1 MRIVVIGIGGVGMAH
16 VCAAVRCG
24 FEIVA
29 LVDTSSSILKQ
40 ATSVWEN
47 KWLDTYE
54 TVPVQKDTHY
64 LPNINYLLKIE
75 SLRSED
81 LIIIIATPPH
91 THETII
97 NFCLKHFPSR
107 ILVEKPIAMVPTNLS
122 DGRLL
127 LSTEWIYHSKT
138 FPTLINTISMRYPKA
153 STTNWGYA
161 LPAVLDFC
169 PHLFSILLHNGYFFT
184 KITPIKIRKDA
195 FELVVEEEGGKKI
208 NLSGGR
214 LLDEPLDFEGHF
226 GLFINGIL
234 FDWEEDLF
242 DKQLLNIQKGSKGVE
257 WNLLQQLENQVKK
270 YLS

>member
-40 ATSVWEN
+40 ATNVWEN
-47 KWLDTYE
+47 HWLDTYE

-64 LPNINYLLKIE
+64 LPHINGLLKIGT
-75 SLRSED
+75 LRSED
-81 LIIIIATPPH
+81 LIIIATPPH

-97 NFCLKHFPSR
+97 NFCLKYFPSR

-122 DGRLL
+122 DDRLR
-127 LSTEWIYHSKT
+127 LSTEWIYHSNT
-138 FPTLINTISMRYPKA
+138 FPNPINSISMNYPKA
-153 STTNWGYA
+153 STTDWGYA

-169 PHLFSILLHNGYFFT
+169 PHLFSVLLHNKHILT
-184 KITPIKIRKDA
+184 KIVSTRIRKDT
-195 FELVVEEEGGKKI
+195 FELVIEEECGKKI

-214 LLDEPLDFEGHF
+214 LLDEPLDFESHF
-226 GLFINGIL
+226 GLFVNGIL
-234 FDWEEDLF
+234 FDWEEHLF
-242 DKQLLNIQKGSKGVE
+242 DKQLLNIQKGLKGVE
-257 WNLLQQLENQVKK
+257 WNLLQQLENRVKE